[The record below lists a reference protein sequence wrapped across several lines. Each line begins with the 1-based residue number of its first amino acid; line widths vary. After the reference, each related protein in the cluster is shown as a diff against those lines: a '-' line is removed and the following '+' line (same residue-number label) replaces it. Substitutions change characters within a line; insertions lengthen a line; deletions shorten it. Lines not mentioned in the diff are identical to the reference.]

1 MLFLTKLLE
10 PKENELTEKNASA
23 DKLSRACMSDTECCH
38 DNRCVVLSAFANHA
52 STDQHQFIDAI
63 WSVDKH

>member
-10 PKENELTEKNASA
+10 PMKHELTDLNAST
-23 DKLSRACMSDTECCH
+23 DKFSRTCMSDTECCH
-38 DNRCVVLSAFANHA
+38 DNRCVVLSAYANNA

-63 WSVDKH
+63 WSADKH